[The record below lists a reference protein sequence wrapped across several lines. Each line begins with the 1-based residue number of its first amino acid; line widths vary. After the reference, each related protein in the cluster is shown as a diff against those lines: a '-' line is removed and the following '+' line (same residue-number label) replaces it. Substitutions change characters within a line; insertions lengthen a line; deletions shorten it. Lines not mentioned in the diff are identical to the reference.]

1 MSSSI
6 NRRELLGGSLAAV
19 ASLSALHAA
28 PAKTDDD
35 SGGFKLG
42 VASYSFR
49 KLSRADA
56 IKAME
61 ELKCHYINIKDFHA
75 SLKSTPAELEQA
87 RKDFENAG
95 IKILGV
101 GNVSLQKPDEG
112 EIRHAFE
119 YAKALTAPVMVMA
132 PTQQTLPMIEKCVK
146 EYNIKAAIHNHG
158 PEDKYFPAP
167 ADVLKAVKNM
177 DERMGLCV
185 DIGHTSRTGT
195 NPLDAI
201 KVGGSETSRHPSQRS
216 RQWNEQGFAGRRRR
230 RSPPDPRDI
239 SVPAEIGLQRRG
251 NARIRDSRR
260 QPASRHD
267 QELRLH
273 ARRSRRSP
281 GLSQFG
287 LTDYRRQH
295 F

>member
-6 NRRELLGGSLAAV
+6 NRRELLTGSLAAA

-35 SGGFKLG
+35 SGSFKLG

-61 ELKCHYINIKDFHA
+61 ELNCRYINIKDFHA

-112 EIRHAFE
+112 EIRKAFD
-119 YAKALTAPVMVMA
+119 YARALTAPVMVMA
-132 PTQQTLPMIEKCVK
+132 PTYETLPMIEKFVK

-201 KVGGSETSRHPSQRS
+201 KS
-216 RQWNEQGFAGRRRR
+216 AGRRLH
-230 RSPPDPRDI
+230 DI
-239 SVPAEIGLQRRG
+239 HLKDLADGM
-251 NARIRDSRR
+251 NKDS
-260 QPASRHD
+260 Q
-267 QELRLH
+267 
-273 ARRSRRSP
+273 
-281 GLSQFG
+281 
-287 LTDYRRQH
+287 
-295 F
+295 

>member
-28 PAKTDDD
+28 PAKTDED

-49 KLSRADA
+49 KLSRAEA

-75 SLKSTPAELEQA
+75 SLKSTPAELEQV

-112 EIRHAFE
+112 EIRHAFD

-201 KVGGSETSRHPSQRS
+201 KQ
-216 RQWNEQGFAGRRRR
+216 AGRRLH
-230 RSPPDPRDI
+230 DI
-239 SVPAEIGLQRRG
+239 HLKDLADGM
-251 NARIRDSRR
+251 NRDS
-260 QPASRHD
+260 QVAVGDGVLPIPAIFQYLLKSGYKGGAMLEYEIHADNPLPGMIKSFAYMRGVLAG
-267 QELRLH
+267 LR
-273 ARRSRRSP
+273 A
-281 GLSQFG
+281 
-287 LTDYRRQH
+287 
-295 F
+295 